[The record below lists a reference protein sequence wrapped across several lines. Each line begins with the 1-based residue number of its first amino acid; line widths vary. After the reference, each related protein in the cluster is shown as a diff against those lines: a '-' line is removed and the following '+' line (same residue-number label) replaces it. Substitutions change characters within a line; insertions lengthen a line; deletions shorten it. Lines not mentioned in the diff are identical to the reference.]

1 MLPVLRPLHVSYFKV
16 HLQKTGQICT
26 AKLETETQKV
36 QKKNNCSEMFYLDG
50 VAGLLGDALQGD
62 DDLEGRGQDVPRGHV
77 IEDALAVDLVRYR
90 NRPEIG
96 NKF

>member
-1 MLPVLRPLHVSYFKV
+1 
-16 HLQKTGQICT
+16 
-26 AKLETETQKV
+26 
-36 QKKNNCSEMFYLDG
+36 MFYLDG